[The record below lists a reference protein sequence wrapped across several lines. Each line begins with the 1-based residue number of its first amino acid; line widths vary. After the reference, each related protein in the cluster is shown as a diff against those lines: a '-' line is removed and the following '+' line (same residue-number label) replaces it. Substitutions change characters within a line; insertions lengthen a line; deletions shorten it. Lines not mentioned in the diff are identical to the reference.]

1 MNVASNIL
9 KKTSMRQQVY
19 GILRDALAEGALG
32 PGEAVNLD
40 AIARQLEVSRTP
52 VREALLRLE
61 TEGFVTIRPRSGIS
75 VRILTREDIRNLYQM
90 IGALKASVLVAESHL
105 LTPGKIEAMRA
116 HNDACRE
123 ALDEDDFDRYYA
135 ANLEMHAGYL
145 ELSAN
150 RELVHH
156 VTVMKQRLYDFPR
169 KGAFVKEWELTSTD
183 EHEEIISHLEA
194 GDFAWAAEV
203 VRDVHWS
210 YAVQERFIELYYRDE
225 LEEEARA

>member
-1 MNVASNIL
+1 MNVTNSLL
-9 KKTSMRQQVY
+9 KKVSMREQVY
-19 GILRDALAEGALG
+19 GILRDALAESGLRPGDAVSLDTIAGQLG
-32 PGEAVNLD
+32 
-40 AIARQLEVSRTP
+40 VSRTP

-75 VRILTREDIRNLYQM
+75 VRVLTREDIRNLYQM
-90 IGALKASVLVAESHL
+90 IGALEASVLVAESHL
-105 LTPGKIEAMRA
+105 LTTDKIAAMRTQ
-116 HNDACRE
+116 NDTCRS
-123 ALDEDDFDRYYA
+123 ALDNDDFDGYYE
-135 ANLEMHAGYL
+135 ANLQMHAGYL

-183 EHEEIISHLEA
+183 EHEEIISHLES

-210 YAVQERFIELYYRDE
+210 YAVQERFIEMYYRDE
-225 LEEEARA
+225 LAGEARA